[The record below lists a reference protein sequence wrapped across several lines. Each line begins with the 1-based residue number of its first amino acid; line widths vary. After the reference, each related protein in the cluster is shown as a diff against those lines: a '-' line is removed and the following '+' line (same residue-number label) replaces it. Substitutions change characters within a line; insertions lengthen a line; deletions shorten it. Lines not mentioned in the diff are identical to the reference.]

1 MIDMARKRRKYEFR
15 PDKPKST
22 FFNKLYLTQKQQ
34 KSVLKWALYGVAL
47 LLLSVIQDTMLS
59 KAAIFGTTT
68 DLVPC
73 AILLICVLQGTESG
87 CVFALVASML
97 FVFSGTAP
105 GAYVIAFLVLLGT
118 GAAAFRQAFLRKGF
132 SAAMLCT
139 SVVFLVYELAVFFVG
154 LGMGLTTFD
163 RIIRFLVTAG
173 ITFVTAPIIYPIVLS
188 IGKIGGETWKE

>member
-1 MIDMARKRRKYEFR
+1 MAKKRRKYEFR
-15 PDKPKST
+15 PDKPKSN

-34 KSVLKWALYGVAL
+34 KSLLKWALYGVVL
-47 LLLSVIQDTMLS
+47 LVLSVVQDTILS
-59 KAAIFGTTT
+59 QADFFGTTT

-73 AILLICVLQGTESG
+73 GMLLICVLQGVESG
-87 CVFALVASML
+87 GLFTLIASVL

-105 GAYVIAFLVLLGT
+105 GAYVIAVLVLLGI

-139 SVVFLVYELAVFFVG
+139 GVVFLVYELVVFFVG
-154 LGMGLTTFD
+154 LGMGLTTFA
-163 RIIRFLVTAG
+163 RIFRFLVTAG
-173 ITFVTAPIIYPIVLS
+173 LTFATAPILYPIVLS